1 MSFFKSISLALSSL
15 LLPALWCSSHSEAW
29 AGDFASSQLDQ
40 ESVRLMRRG
49 YGDKLPDIPVI
60 DHRGVKAR
68 LFSDLIKDK
77 AVLIS
82 FFYTDCQDACPLTNG
97 KLAQMRQELKKSFG
111 RSLQILSI
119 SVDAA
124 KDTPEKVA
132 RYARMLEI
140 ESADPDM
147 PDWKF
152 LTGNPGD
159 ILKVRETIGLISDD
173 YTRAIDLKPS
183 SHGTI
188 LVAGNQATGRWTLL
202 SSRGPMEQNL
212 ERVKRIAG
220 WTQEVRY
227 EDHRK
232 AVMASQGGMISAKTS
247 ASQPRQAVP
256 VARVSLPV
264 LGTMKEGLNGV
275 ERMERRVNLSEL
287 KGKVTVLS
295 HLYTVCP
302 HGSKAVVNAM
312 IKLNAQFGRHS
323 DFHQVCMSAAS
334 ERETPQFLRTYADV
348 IGVPQQAP
356 WWFVTA
362 DRSGLGQFVAAQLGL
377 QPPVLIPEQERLNA
391 FDLYE
396 NDLRLVL
403 LDRQGRVRG
412 RYQVFHSDPDAGAAA
427 AEQLRQH
434 VQLLL
439 NESEVS
445 PVRPLKTASIRP

>member
-1 MSFFKSISLALSSL
+1 MLVISRSL
-15 LLPALWCSSHSEAW
+15 LLLTTVLSCSMQFTARGDETQPA
-29 AGDFASSQLDQ
+29 QLHH
-40 ESVRLMRRG
+40 ESLRLMRRG
-49 YGDKLPDIPVI
+49 YGDKLPDIPVV

-82 FFYTDCQDACPLTNG
+82 FFYTDCQDSCPLTNS
-97 KLAQMRQELKKSFG
+97 KLAQMRKELKNSFG

-132 RYARMLEI
+132 RYARMQGI

-152 LTGNPGD
+152 LTGNPDD

-173 YTRAIDLKPS
+173 FTRALDIKPS
-183 SHGTI
+183 AHGTI

-202 SSRGPMEQNL
+202 SSIGPMDQNL

-220 WTQEVRY
+220 WTQQTRY

-232 AVMASQGGMISAKTS
+232 SVMAAQNKREVSVSAGSGFSSPATKL
-247 ASQPRQAVP
+247 R
-256 VARVSLPV
+256 LPV
-264 LGTMKEGLNGV
+264 LGAVKGNLSGV
-275 ERMERRVNLSEL
+275 ERTERQVSLSEL
-287 KGKVTVLS
+287 KGKVTVIS

-312 IKLNAQFGRHS
+312 ANLNSLFGERP
-323 DFHQVCMSAAS
+323 DFHQVSLSVAS
-334 ERETPQFLRTYADV
+334 ERETPQFFRTYADV
-348 IGVPQQAP
+348 IGVSPQSP

-362 DRSGLGQFVAAQLGL
+362 DRPSLESFIVHDLGL
-377 QPPVLIPEQERLNA
+377 KPSVLIPEDERLNA

-396 NDLRLVL
+396 NDLRVVL
-403 LDRQGRVRG
+403 LDRAGQVRG
-412 RYQVFHSDPDAGAAA
+412 RYQIFNPDPDAGTAAS
-427 AEQLRQH
+427 ESLRRDVLQ
-434 VQLLL
+434 LL
-439 NESEVS
+439 NESVTDKKI
-445 PVRPLKTASIRP
+445 LINTASTRP